1 MARRQHAGM
10 QIATHAET
18 AAMLSALRASQ
29 AAATTT
35 RIEAVWARHQDEV
48 QAAQQ
53 LRWRVFAG
61 EMGATLKPPPG
72 TAPGL
77 DADLFDAHC
86 EHLIVRT
93 VPGDDAPPQVVG
105 TYRVLTPSAARRLGA
120 LYSDGEFDL
129 VRLRALRPHLAE
141 LGRSCTDP
149 QWRQGGV
156 ILTLWSSLGEF
167 LQRNGLQGVIGC
179 ASVSMRDGGRQAAAL
194 WHQLRQT
201 RLAAPDLQVRPRRPL
216 PMAPWSADI
225 AVETPPLIKGYL
237 RCGAQVLGPP
247 AWDPDFGTADLPML
261 LRLADLPAAYRK
273 RFITS

>member
-1 MARRQHAGM
+1 
-10 QIATHAET
+10 
-18 AAMLSALRASQ
+18 
-29 AAATTT
+29 
-35 RIEAVWARHQDEV
+35 
-48 QAAQQ
+48 
-53 LRWRVFAG
+53 
-61 EMGATLKPPPG
+61 MGATLKPPPG
-72 TAPGL
+72 TPPGL

-93 VPGDDAPPQVVG
+93 LACDDAPSQVVG
-105 TYRVLTPSAARRLGA
+105 TYRVLTPPAAKRLGA

-129 VRLRALRPHLAE
+129 VRLRQLRPHLAE

-179 ASVSMRDGGRQAAAL
+179 ASVSMRDGGHQAAAL

-201 RLAAPDLQVRPRRPL
+201 RLVAPDMQVRPRRPL
-216 PMAPWSADI
+216 PLPPVAYSDK
-225 AVETPPLIKGYL
+225 VETPPLIKGYL

-247 AWDPDFGTADLPML
+247 AWDPDFGTADLPMMM
-261 LRLADLPAAYRK
+261 RLVDLPAAYKR
-273 RFITS
+273 RFIDA